1 LNFSKIEQIKN
12 IEKLEITIKGP
23 TGKFKK
29 FAIITPRSDEIT
41 PKTRDKNLKLF
52 KFLAIFLAEAAG
64 IAINPATNK
73 ALQILFLELPLKKLK
88 LNIKVDIFL
97 YLFFQ
102 ILQVLQK

>member
-73 ALQILFLELPLKKLK
+73 APTNLIPKAA
-88 LNIKVDIFL
+88 IKEIEIK
-97 YLFFQ
+97 Y
-102 ILQVLQK
+102 KS